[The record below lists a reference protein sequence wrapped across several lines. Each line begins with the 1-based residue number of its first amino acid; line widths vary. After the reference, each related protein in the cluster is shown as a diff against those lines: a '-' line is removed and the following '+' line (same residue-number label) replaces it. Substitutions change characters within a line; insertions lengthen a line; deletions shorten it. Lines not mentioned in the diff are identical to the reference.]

1 MTTIF
6 QRLEDFQRPS
16 AMTVFTFVMVS
27 YFLVTA
33 GIAYD
38 IINEPP
44 AVGGHPDPV
53 TGKVK
58 PVTFMPYRINGQY
71 IIEGL
76 SGGFLY
82 TLGGLGLIM
91 LDKAHGR
98 NLDKSQRVLL
108 FGAGGFCVFI
118 AYCGCMLF
126 IRIKMP
132 GYLR

>member
-1 MTTIF
+1 
-6 QRLEDFQRPS
+6 
-16 AMTVFTFVMVS
+16 MTVYTFVMLS

-44 AVGGHPDPV
+44 AIGGQPDPV
-53 TGKVK
+53 TGAVR

-76 SGGFLY
+76 AGGFLY
-82 TLGGLGLIM
+82 TLGGLGIVM
-91 LDKAHGR
+91 LDQAHGR
-98 NLDKSQRVLL
+98 NLDKAQKSFL
-108 FGAGGFCVFI
+108 FSAGGACLFI
-118 AYCGCMLF
+118 AYCGCQLF